1 VPPTGAPDLLYASR
15 RDLLTGTLK
24 FFSAAKP
31 ARLSA
36 HDVSPARVHPY
47 KNMMGRL
54 LRAVPL
60 LCTTLALGVAGSM
73 ALPAAAFAGGK
84 GTVAPPGNSGVSQ
97 YVEDVPTVKG
107 GKPTNT
113 IVVSH
118 NGGGGS
124 GHSGGG
130 TGSGSSGGSGTG
142 SGSSGGSGGSGSS
155 SGGSSA
161 PVSQATIS
169 PAVTKKLNRSGKAGK
184 SAAALAQA
192 TAPIVTK
199 QKPHASKPPAA
210 ASTQVLNSLEGS
222 AGGGGMGAF
231 LPIFLIASLVLVSAV
246 GIFHRRRTP

>member
-1 VPPTGAPDLLYASR
+1 
-15 RDLLTGTLK
+15 LLTGALK
-24 FFSAAKP
+24 FFSAGKR
-31 ARLSA
+31 ARLSPR
-36 HDVSPARVHPY
+36 DVSPAPVHPY
-47 KNMMGRL
+47 NNMMGRL
-54 LRAVPL
+54 LRAAPL
-60 LCTTLALGVAGSM
+60 LCTTLALGATGLF
-73 ALPAAAFAGGK
+73 ALPAVAFAGAK

-113 IVVSH
+113 IVVNH

-130 TGSGSSGGSGTG
+130 AG
-142 SGSSGGSGGSGSS
+142 SGSSGGSGGSGSTPG
-155 SGGSSA
+155 GGSGSGAGSA
-161 PVSQATIS
+161 HASQATIS
-169 PAVTKKLNRSGKAGK
+169 PAVTKKLDHSGKAGK

-199 QKPHASKPPAA
+199 QKPHASKPPVA

-231 LPIFLIASLVLVSAV
+231 LPIFLIASLVLVSAA